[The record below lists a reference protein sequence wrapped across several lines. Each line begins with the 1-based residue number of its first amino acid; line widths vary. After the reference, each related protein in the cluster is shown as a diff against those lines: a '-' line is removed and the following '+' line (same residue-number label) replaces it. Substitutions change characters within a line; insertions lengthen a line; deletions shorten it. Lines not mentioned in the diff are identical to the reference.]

1 MHAPVGRDPSASDT
15 VAGRAAAAGIV
26 LAAAAVYGGTLRAP
40 LIYDDRVWI
49 TANPSIRHLGSL
61 AAVLWPGEPAVR
73 GRPVLSLSLAIN
85 RALGGDDPWGYHL
98 ASLSIHVLAALALL
112 GIVARTLAFMPARF
126 PAARDRILFAFSVAL
141 LWAVHPLQ
149 TESVTYASQRSESLM
164 GLFYLLTLYGFIRG
178 VEAPGRGAWLF
189 VSAAACALGM
199 GTKEVMVTA
208 PLIVLAYDRTFV
220 AGGFRAALRLRRG
233 FYAALASTWLIL
245 GLLSAGLRGRGVG
258 YGLGFSW
265 WSYAL
270 TECWAVAHYLLLA
283 LWPYPLVLDYGT
295 GVIGGIRDALPWACV
310 VAVLLGA
317 TAVAFARRSALG
329 FCGLWFFL
337 VLAPSSSVVPVAFQ
351 PMAEHRM
358 YLPLAAVVSAGVAG
372 AWAWLGARS
381 VALAAAAALALGL
394 GAHGRNRDYASETSI
409 WADTV
414 LRRPGN
420 PRARLALGDAL
431 SREGRHAEAAGQ
443 FAEALR
449 LDPGDFEARR
459 KLGLEFFDMGRVDEA
474 LAQYRLIAPPT
485 PDSALLHCDIAM
497 ALERSGRAAEA
508 AGQYREALRLDPG
521 LGDARA
527 GLLRLAQ
534 PR

>member
-1 MHAPVGRDPSASDT
+1 MYAPLNRDDVASD
-15 VAGRAAAAGIV
+15 ALYGRFAAVGIA
-26 LAAAAVYGGTLRAP
+26 LSAAAVYAGSLGAP
-40 LIYDDRVWI
+40 FIYDDRVWI
-49 TANPSIRHLGSL
+49 TGNPSIRHLGSI
-61 AAVLWPGEPAVR
+61 ATVLWPGEPAVR
-73 GRPVLSLSLAIN
+73 GRPVLSLSLAFN
-85 RALGGDDPWGYHL
+85 HALGGEDPWGYHL
-98 ASLSIHVLAALALL
+98 ANLAVHVLAALALF
-112 GIVARTLAFMPARF
+112 GIVARTLAFLPEHF
-126 PAARDRILFAFSVAL
+126 PAGRDRILYAFSVAL

-164 GLFYLLTLYGFIRG
+164 GLFYLLTLYAFIRG
-178 VEAPGRGAWLF
+178 AQAPGQCAWLLLS
-189 VSAAACALGM
+189 VAACALGM
-199 GTKEVMVTA
+199 ATKEVMVTA

-220 AGGFRAALRLRRG
+220 AGSFRGALRLRRG

-258 YGLGFSW
+258 YGLAYSW
-265 WSYAL
+265 WGYAL
-270 TECWAVAHYLLLA
+270 TECWAVGHYILLA

-295 GVIGGIRDALPWACV
+295 VVIGGSRDALPWACV
-310 VAVLLGA
+310 LAVLIGM

-329 FCGLWFFL
+329 FCGACFFL
-337 VLAPSSSVVPVAFQ
+337 VLAPASSVVPVAFQ

-358 YLPLAAVVSAGVAG
+358 YLPLAAVVSAGVAE
-372 AWAWLGARS
+372 AWAWLGRRA
-381 VALAAAAALALGL
+381 VAIVAAAAIALGI
-394 GAHGRNRDYASETSI
+394 GAHERNKDYGSETSI

-420 PRARLALGDAL
+420 PRARLALGEAL
-431 SREGRHAEAAGQ
+431 SREARHAEAAAQ

-459 KLGLEFFDMGRVDEA
+459 KLGLELFRMGRVEEA

-485 PDSALLHCDIAM
+485 PDSAQLHYDIAM
-497 ALERSGRAAEA
+497 ALERFGRPPEA

-521 LGDARA
+521 LDDARA
-527 GLLRLAQ
+527 GLRRLGE